1 MKKTKKI
8 FLPKWQRWFL
18 IPLLALI
25 WGFVTYLNFFGPVES
40 REELGTVGYVV
51 MSAILLGVGV
61 MMWLLSSGKLPAYII
76 EEDDETQG

>member
-1 MKKTKKI
+1 MM
-8 FLPKWQRWFL
+8 
-18 IPLLALI
+18 PLFVLI
-25 WGFVTYLNFFGPVES
+25 WGFVTYLNFFGPVEG

-76 EEDDETQG
+76 EEEDETQE